1 MKLRIFSLLL
11 LVLALCSCSSKQEK
25 NDVIKDT
32 TICESSDYSSSKDL
46 IALYHHADSLV
57 QIGQI
62 DTKKMQLFVDNATA
76 YAEIHP
82 DDTLTP
88 HFLLYAGIFEM
99 DIALS
104 TPSESKRNARFFQA
118 VDIFNDLTKKYPD
131 YKNLPYCYYYKGQ
144 IYENMKRTSDAE
156 GEYREL
162 VRRFPNT
169 DLGRNIADYLKV
181 RGFEKSSDDIMH
193 EISQK

>member
-1 MKLRIFSLLL
+1 MKLRIFLLL
-11 LVLALCSCSSKQEK
+11 LLAVAICSCGSKQE
-25 NDVIKDT
+25 NIDASSDT
-32 TICESSDYSSSKDL
+32 TLCESSDNNNSKKL

-76 YAEIHP
+76 YAQNHP
-82 DDTLTP
+82 DDTLSP
-88 HFLLYAGIFEM
+88 HFMLYAGIFEM

-104 TPSESKRNARFFQA
+104 TPSESKRNSRFLQSIE
-118 VDIFNDLTKKYPD
+118 IFNQLTENYPN

-162 VRRFPNT
+162 VHRFPDT

-181 RGFEKSSDDIMH
+181 QGYEKSSDDIMH
-193 EISQK
+193 EIRNK

>member
-1 MKLRIFSLLL
+1 MKLRFFSLLL
-11 LVLALCSCSSKQEK
+11 LAAAFCACGPKQSVP
-25 NDVIKDT
+25 NNGTDT
-32 TICESSDYSSSKDL
+32 TFCATQDYTSTKEL
-46 IALYHHADSLV
+46 IDLYHQADSLV
-57 QIGQI
+57 KIGEI
-62 DTKKMQLFVDNATA
+62 DTEMMQLFVDNATA

-118 VDIFNDLTKKYPD
+118 VDIFNDLTKKYPN

-162 VRRFPNT
+162 VHRFPDT